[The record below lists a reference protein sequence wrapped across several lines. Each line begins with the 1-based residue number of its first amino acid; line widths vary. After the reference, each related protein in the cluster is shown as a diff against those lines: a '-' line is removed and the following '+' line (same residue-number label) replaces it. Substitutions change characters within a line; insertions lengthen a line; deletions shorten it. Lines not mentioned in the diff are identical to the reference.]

1 MKLSN
6 FAQRFSEHS
15 GIILLMD
22 DLGEAMAGEQD
33 VLMLGGGNPAHIP
46 EVQALFRERMQ
57 QILDRPGEFARVVGD
72 YDPPRGNM
80 KFLEALADL
89 LNREYGWGLTA
100 ENVALTTGSQSAFF
114 LLFNM
119 FAGGFATGPARFTT
133 APARFTSAPA
143 RLTSAPARFATAPA
157 RFATATAPARFATTP
172 ARKILLPMAPEY
184 IGYADVGLE
193 EDIFIANRPTIEKL
207 PARTFKYHVDFD
219 RLTIDESIGAI
230 CVSRPTN
237 PTGNVLTDTEV
248 ARLVDISAEHDIPL
262 IIDNAYGMPFPS
274 IIFTQAELVWNQNI
288 ILSMSLSK
296 LGLPATRTGIV
307 VARADII
314 TALSNINGILTLA
327 PESIGPA
334 LAYDLVRSGRV
345 TDISRTLI
353 RPYYEAKA
361 QRAIAL
367 LHEEL
372 AGVDYYIHT
381 AEGAIFLWLW
391 FPALPITSQ
400 ELYRRLKQRGVLI
413 IPGHYFFPGL
423 DDDPWQHKQECIRM
437 TYSMHDDVV
446 REGIKIIA
454 EEVKAL

>member
-1 MKLSN
+1 MKLSR

-46 EVQALFRERMQ
+46 EVQAVFRDRMQ

-72 YDPPRGNM
+72 YDPPRGSM

-89 LNREYGWGLTA
+89 LNHEYGWGLTA
-100 ENVALTTGSQSAFF
+100 ENVALTTGSQAAFF
-114 LLFNM
+114 LMFNM
-119 FAGGFATGPARFTT
+119 FAGEFAGG
-133 APARFTSAPA
+133 
-143 RLTSAPARFATAPA
+143 AT
-157 RFATATAPARFATTP
+157 
-172 ARKILLPMAPEY
+172 RKILLPMAPEY
-184 IGYADVGLE
+184 IGYADVGLA
-193 EDIFIANRPTIEKL
+193 DGIFTANRPTIEKL
-207 PARTFKYHVDFD
+207 PDRTFKYHVDFD
-219 RLTIDESIGAI
+219 RLTVDDSTGAI

-237 PTGNVLTDTEV
+237 PTGNVLTDSEV
-248 ARLVDISAEHDIPL
+248 SKLVEISGAREVPL

-274 IIFTQAELVWNQNI
+274 IIFTEAELVWNENI

-307 VARADII
+307 VARPDII
-314 TALSNINGILTLA
+314 TVLSNINGILTLA
-327 PESIGPA
+327 PESVGPA
-334 LAYDLVRSGRV
+334 LAYDLVRSGNV
-345 TDISRTLI
+345 TEISRTLI
-353 RPYYEAKA
+353 RPYYEEKA

-372 AGVDYYIHT
+372 AGVDYYVHK

-391 FPALPITSQ
+391 FPGLPVTSQ
-400 ELYRRLKQRGVLI
+400 ELYQRLKQRGVLV
-413 IPGHYFFPGL
+413 IPGQYFFPGL

-437 TYSMHDDVV
+437 TYSMNDDVV

>member
-1 MKLSN
+1 MKLSR

-22 DLGEAMAGEQD
+22 DLGEAMGGEQD

-46 EVQALFRERMQ
+46 EVQAFFRDRMQ
-57 QILDRPGEFARVVGD
+57 QILDQPGEFARVVGD
-72 YDPPRGNM
+72 YDPPQGNM

-100 ENVALTTGSQSAFF
+100 ENVALTTGSQAAFF
-114 LLFNM
+114 LMFNM
-119 FAGGFATGPARFTT
+119 FAGEFDGGAT
-133 APARFTSAPA
+133 
-143 RLTSAPARFATAPA
+143 
-157 RFATATAPARFATTP
+157 
-172 ARKILLPMAPEY
+172 RKILLPMAPEY

-193 EDIFIANRPTIEKL
+193 EDIFTANRPTIEKL
-207 PARTFKYHVDFD
+207 PDRTFKYHVDFD
-219 RLTIDESIGAI
+219 NLNVDEATGAI

-237 PTGNVLTDTEV
+237 PTGNVLTDAEM
-248 ARLVDISAEHDIPL
+248 AKLVQISSERGIPL
-262 IIDNAYGMPFPS
+262 VIDNAYGMPFPS
-274 IIFTQAELVWNQNI
+274 IIFTEAELVWNENI

-334 LAYDLVRSGRV
+334 LAYDLVRSGKV
-345 TDISRTLI
+345 TEISRMLI

-372 AGVDYYIHT
+372 AGVDYFIHK

-391 FPALPITSQ
+391 FPGLPVTSQ

-413 IPGHYFFPGL
+413 IPGQYFFPGL
-423 DDDPWQHKQECIRM
+423 DDDPWSHKYECIRM
-437 TYSMHDDVV
+437 TYSMNDNVV
-446 REGIKIIA
+446 RDGIKIIA

>member
-1 MKLSN
+1 MKFSR

-46 EVQALFRERMQ
+46 EVQAFFRERMQ
-57 QILDRPGEFARVVGD
+57 QILDEPGEFARVVGD

-80 KFLEALADL
+80 KFLDALADL

-100 ENVALTTGSQSAFF
+100 ENVALTTGSQAAFF
-114 LLFNM
+114 LMFNM
-119 FAGGFATGPARFTT
+119 FAGEFAGGT
-133 APARFTSAPA
+133 
-143 RLTSAPARFATAPA
+143 
-157 RFATATAPARFATTP
+157 

-184 IGYADVGLE
+184 IGYADVGLS
-193 EDIFIANRPTIEKL
+193 DGIFTANRPTIEKL
-207 PARTFKYHVDFD
+207 PDRTFKYHVDFD
-219 RLTIDESIGAI
+219 RLTVDESTGAI

-237 PTGNVLTDTEV
+237 PTGNVLTDTEM
-248 ARLVDISAEHDIPL
+248 AKLMDIAAERGIPL
-262 IIDNAYGMPFPS
+262 IVDNAYGMPFPS
-274 IIFTQAELVWNQNI
+274 IIFTEAELVWNGNI

-327 PESIGPA
+327 PESVGPA
-334 LAYDLVRSGRV
+334 LAYDLVRSGKV
-345 TDISRTLI
+345 TEISRTLI
-353 RPYYEAKA
+353 RPYYEEKA

-372 AGVDYYIHT
+372 AGVDYYIHK

-391 FPALPITSQ
+391 FPGLPVTSQ

-413 IPGHYFFPGL
+413 IPGQYFFPGL
-423 DDDPWQHKQECIRM
+423 DDDPWPHKQECIRM
-437 TYSMHDDVV
+437 TYSMDDDVV
-446 REGIKIIA
+446 RDGIKIIA

>member
-1 MKLSN
+1 MRLSR

-46 EVQALFRERMQ
+46 EVQAVFRERMQ

-72 YDPPRGNM
+72 YDPPRGSM

-89 LNREYGWGLTA
+89 LNHEYGWGLTA
-100 ENVALTTGSQSAFF
+100 ENVALTTGSQAAFF
-114 LLFNM
+114 LMFNM
-119 FAGGFATGPARFTT
+119 FAGEFAGG
-133 APARFTSAPA
+133 
-143 RLTSAPARFATAPA
+143 AT
-157 RFATATAPARFATTP
+157 
-172 ARKILLPMAPEY
+172 RKILLPMAPEY
-184 IGYADVGLE
+184 IGYADVGLA
-193 EDIFIANRPTIEKL
+193 DGIFTANRPAIEKL
-207 PARTFKYHVDFD
+207 PDRTFKYHVDFD
-219 RLTIDESIGAI
+219 RLTVDDSTGAI

-237 PTGNVLTDTEV
+237 PTGNVLTDGEV
-248 ARLVDISAEHDIPL
+248 SKLVEISGAREVPL

-274 IIFTQAELVWNQNI
+274 IIFTEAELVWNENI

-307 VARADII
+307 VARPDII

-327 PESIGPA
+327 PESVGPA
-334 LAYDLVRSGRV
+334 LACDLVQSGKV
-345 TDISRTLI
+345 TEISRTLI
-353 RPYYEAKA
+353 RPYYEEKA
-361 QRAIAL
+361 RRAIAL

-372 AGVDYYIHT
+372 AGVDYYIHK

-391 FPALPITSQ
+391 FPGLPVTSQ

-423 DDDPWQHKQECIRM
+423 DDDPWPHKQECIRM
-437 TYSMHDDVV
+437 TYSMDDDVV

>member
-1 MKLSN
+1 MKFSR

-22 DLGEAMAGEQD
+22 DLGEAMASEQD

-46 EVQALFRERMQ
+46 EVQALFRDRMQ

-100 ENVALTTGSQSAFF
+100 ENVALTTGSQAAFF
-114 LLFNM
+114 LMFNM
-119 FAGGFATGPARFTT
+119 FAGEFTGGAT
-133 APARFTSAPA
+133 
-143 RLTSAPARFATAPA
+143 
-157 RFATATAPARFATTP
+157 
-172 ARKILLPMAPEY
+172 RKILLPMAPEY
-184 IGYADVGLE
+184 IGYADVGLA
-193 EDIFIANRPTIEKL
+193 DGIFTANRPTIEKL
-207 PARTFKYHVDFD
+207 PDRTFKYHVDFD
-219 RLTIDESIGAI
+219 RLTVDESTGAI

-237 PTGNVLTDTEV
+237 PTGNVLTDSEV
-248 ARLVDISAEHDIPL
+248 SRLIEISGARGIPL

-274 IIFTQAELVWNQNI
+274 IIFTEAELVWNENI

-327 PESIGPA
+327 PESVGPA
-334 LAYDLVRSGRV
+334 LAWDLVQSGKV
-345 TDISRTLI
+345 TEISRTLI
-353 RPYYEAKA
+353 RPYYEEKA

-372 AGVDYYIHT
+372 AGVDYYIHK

-391 FPALPITSQ
+391 FPGLPATSQ
-400 ELYRRLKQRGVLI
+400 ELYQRLKQRGVLI

-423 DDDPWQHKQECIRM
+423 DDDPWPHKQECIRM
-437 TYSMHDDVV
+437 TYSMNDDVV